1 MSAAHIRNAEIGDL
15 PTIRAL
21 YAHHVEH
28 SLGTFEEIAPTLEEM
43 TRRWQSVT
51 NAGLPYLACEVG
63 GAVVGYCYAGLY
75 RPRHAYRFS
84 VEDSVYV
91 SPDHARRG
99 FGRLLLS
106 ALIDRCTLL
115 GYRQMIAVIG
125 DDCVRLSEAFAA
137 GTATSGMCRACYD
150 AINVSGSDCRAA
162 ETTCFGGGA
171 RTAAGR
177 TGGRRHQV
185 EVSGATRGLLS
196 LR

>member
-51 NAGLPYLACEVG
+51 DAGLPYLACEVD
-63 GAVVGYCYAGLY
+63 GAVVGYSYAGLY
-75 RPRHAYRFS
+75 RPRRAYRFS

-91 SPDHARRG
+91 LPDHARRG
-99 FGRLLLS
+99 YGQLLLS

-125 DDCVRLSEAFAA
+125 DSGNASSIGLHKALGFAKIGSFPSIGFKQNRWVDVMLMQRA
-137 GTATSGMCRACYD
+137 LGDGDATPPADRD
-150 AINVSGSDCRAA
+150 
-162 ETTCFGGGA
+162 
-171 RTAAGR
+171 TAAM
-177 TGGRRHQV
+177 
-185 EVSGATRGLLS
+185 A
-196 LR
+196 